1 MKTRLFERE
10 HEVLEKARAASS
22 PSAEDYKA
30 LLSEYE
36 KLLRQSEK
44 IVTLGDSAQNRL
56 VRAQKMLHRAVE
68 RYKATASR
76 KEEIL
81 ALVSHEIKNKATPI
95 RELTR
100 MAVEELHGATGADHA
115 VEMLH
120 HVTDA
125 ADQLIRSVN
134 GTLLRESGNS
144 DGVVPVFE
152 WSNVSLLAE
161 ASVRGHAP
169 SAIKKNIALKA
180 EIAPACET
188 LADEFLLGEVFE
200 NLIGNALKFSQSGTT
215 VSVFLAKKEDSL
227 VFSVA
232 DEGPGLT
239 EEDRRRLF
247 RKYQT
252 LSAKPTGGES
262 SSGIGL
268 YLSNKIV
275 AMHKGSLEA
284 ASEGSG
290 KGSTFTVT
298 LPIPIE
304 KCGIPGLGAAGE

>member
-10 HEVLEKARAASS
+10 NEALEKARAASS
-22 PSAEDYKA
+22 PSAEDYA
-30 LLSEYE
+30 RLLLEYE

-68 RYKATASR
+68 RYKVTAAR
-76 KEEIL
+76 KSEIL

-100 MAVEELHGATGADHA
+100 MALEEVNSVSGTEHA
-115 VEMLH
+115 SEMLR
-120 HVTDA
+120 HVADA

-144 DGVVPVFE
+144 ESVVPVFE
-152 WSNVSLLAE
+152 WSDLSLLAE
-161 ASVRGHAP
+161 SSVRNQSPGA
-169 SAIKKNIALKA
+169 AKKNIALKT
-180 EIAPACET
+180 EIGQRCET

-200 NLIGNALKFSQSGTT
+200 NLVGNAVKFSSGGTN
-215 VSVFLAKKEDSL
+215 VRILLAKQEDSI
-227 VFSVA
+227 VFSVR

-239 EEDRRRLF
+239 DEDKKKIF
-247 RKYQT
+247 RKFQT

-268 YLSNKIV
+268 YLSDKIV
-275 AMHKGSLEA
+275 AMHKGTLEA

-290 KGSTFTVT
+290 KGTTFTVT

-304 KCGIPGLGAAGE
+304 RCGIPGLGTAGE

>member
-22 PSAEDYKA
+22 PEAEDYKT

-56 VRAQKMLHRAVE
+56 VRAQKMLHRALE
-68 RYKATASR
+68 RYKTTAAR
-76 KEEIL
+76 KSEIL

-95 RELTR
+95 RELAR
-100 MAVEELHGATGADHA
+100 MALEEVNGVPGAEHA
-115 VEMLH
+115 SEMLR

-144 DGVVPVFE
+144 ESVVPVFE
-152 WSNVSLLAE
+152 WSDVSLLAE
-161 ASVRGHAP
+161 SSVRNQAP
-169 SAIKKNIALKA
+169 SAAKKNIVLKS
-180 EIAPACET
+180 EIAPRCET

-200 NLIGNALKFSQSGTT
+200 NLVGNAIKFSGGGTA
-215 VSVFLAKKEDSL
+215 VSVLLARKEDSI
-227 VFSVA
+227 VFSVR

-239 EEDRRRLF
+239 DDDKRKLF

-268 YLSNKIV
+268 YLSDRIV
-275 AMHKGSLEA
+275 AMHKGSLTA

-290 KGSTFTVT
+290 KGATFTVT

-304 KCGIPGLGAAGE
+304 KCGIPGLGTAGE